1 MSTSEPS
8 ALVRAI
14 VFDLDGLLVDSEP
27 VQIAAWEEFLGEFG
41 LRLDAALLGEM
52 FGLRIWDSAR
62 LLIERLAL
70 PLTVDEVVDRRDAR
84 FFDALEIEGK
94 LHAMPGAVELVRA
107 LRVRGV
113 PLGLA
118 TSGHRRYVDVVLE
131 RLGLTG
137 CFAAEVTGGEVARGK
152 PAPDIYLAAARA
164 LGLPSATCLAL
175 EDAPLGIASAKA
187 AGMRCLAVPNEMT
200 AELPGLEAADD
211 RLDSLAAVL
220 PWLDARGLLAG

>member
-1 MSTSEPS
+1 MIGSSEP
-8 ALVRAI
+8 VRAI

-41 LRLDAALLGEM
+41 LRLDAALLSEM

-70 PLTVDEVVDRRDAR
+70 PLTVEEVVERRDAR
-84 FFDALEIEGK
+84 FFDALAIEGM
-94 LHAMPGAVELVRA
+94 LRAMPGAVELVRA
-107 LRVRGV
+107 LRARGV

-118 TSGHRRYVDVVLE
+118 TSGHRRYVDVVLKT
-131 RLGLTG
+131 LGLTG
-137 CFAAEVTGGEVARGK
+137 SFAAEVTGGEVARGK
-152 PAPDIYLAAARA
+152 PAPDIYLAAARV
-164 LGLPSATCLAL
+164 LGLPPAACLAL
-175 EDAPLGIASAKA
+175 EDAPLGVASAKA

-220 PWLDARGLLAG
+220 PWLDARGLLAR